1 MTVVKSW
8 RFFGVGMLAVA
19 AALLAGSWSL
29 HDTASPARAQGANT
43 VQVGDDHFAPQT
55 ITVPVGTTVTWE
67 VTGTH
72 GHTVTSDTGVFNS
85 GSTPLKQGDTFSFT
99 FNQPG
104 TFPYYCMF
112 HGGPGG
118 VGMSGTVVVTAAQGQ
133 QPTPTP
139 VPTAMPGYAPM
150 PTPMPAAA
158 PTPTPMPAAAPT
170 PAPMPTPRAPSG
182 GATGN
187 SITVTLGPG
196 RDGSQPG
203 TAMLMAMGNQTEVN
217 ISITPGAA
225 GVPQPVH
232 IHQGT
237 CDNLGAVV
245 YPLTNIVDGKS
256 MTLVNASLSSLE
268 TCNFA
273 INAHMSQAGINTYVS
288 CGTIPASTTAGK
300 TAPATRLPAAGSA
313 GVQGGYGGSGSTST
327 WWYVLAAAGAVLLL
341 SGATILWGVRARR

>member
-1 MTVVKSW
+1 MTAVKGW

-29 HDTASPARAQGANT
+29 HDTVSPARAQGATT

-99 FNQPG
+99 FNQVG

-118 VGMSGTVVVTAAQGQ
+118 VGMSGTLVVTAAQGQ
-133 QPTPTP
+133 QPTPAP
-139 VPTAMPGYAPM
+139 APTAMPGYGPM
-150 PTPMPAAA
+150 
-158 PTPTPMPAAAPT
+158 PTPMPAAAPT
-170 PAPMPTPRAPSG
+170 PAPMPTPPAPAGGVSG
-182 GATGN
+182 S
-187 SITVTLGPG
+187 SITVTLGRG

-203 TAMLMAMGNQTEVN
+203 TATLMAMGSQTEVD

-232 IHQGT
+232 IHAGT

-268 TCNFA
+268 TGKFA
-273 INAHMSQAGINTYVS
+273 INAHLSQAGINTYVS
-288 CGTIPASTTAGK
+288 CGTIPASTAAQKSPAGQ
-300 TAPATRLPAAGSA
+300 LPAAGSA
-313 GVQGGYGGSGSTST
+313 GLQGGYGGSGSTST
-327 WWYVLAAAGAVLLL
+327 WWYVLGAAGAVLLL
-341 SGATILWGVRARR
+341 SGATILWRVRARR

>member
-1 MTVVKSW
+1 MTAVKGW

-72 GHTVTSDTGVFNS
+72 GHTVTSDTGVFDS

-99 FNQPG
+99 FNQVG
-104 TFPYYCMF
+104 TFPYFCMF
-112 HGGPGG
+112 HGGPGD

-133 QPTPTP
+133 QPTPA
-139 VPTAMPGYAPM
+139 PTAMP
-150 PTPMPAAA
+150 AAA
-158 PTPTPMPAAAPT
+158 PTPMPAAAPT
-170 PAPMPTPRAPSG
+170 PAAMPTPPAPSG
-182 GATGN
+182 ATTGN

-203 TAMLMAMGNQTEVN
+203 TAMLTAMGSQTEVD
-217 ISITPGAA
+217 ISIAPGAA

-232 IHQGT
+232 IHAGT

-245 YPLTNIVDGKS
+245 YPLTSIVDGKS
-256 MTLVNASLSSLE
+256 MTLVNTSLSSLE
-268 TCNFA
+268 TGNFA
-273 INAHMSQAGINTYVS
+273 INAHLSQAGISTYVS
-288 CGTIPASTTAGK
+288 CGTIPASTAAGQ
-300 TAPATRLPAAGSA
+300 TSPATRLPAAGSA
-313 GVQGGYGGSGSTST
+313 GLQGGYGGSGSTST